1 MSKRHPILAFL
12 GAIWKVI
19 DGIARLAINLLV
31 IFFVVLVIG
40 FLFSPSAPRVPSSA
54 ALVLAPAGNLVEQ
67 LAGNPLDRAI
77 GTIVGDVE
85 PQTRVRDL
93 VDAIQAARDD
103 DRIEVLVLDLDE
115 MFGAGL
121 SKLQTIG
128 IAIED
133 FKTSGKKVIALG
145 DAYSQNQYYLAAYAD
160 EIYMHPMG
168 IVFMQGYGRFRIYYK
183 EAIDKLGIDWN
194 VFKVGEYKSFVEP
207 YTRQDMSAEDRAS
220 SLAWLTDL
228 WEAYQQD
235 VDRNRA
241 LEPGSV
247 ERYVT
252 GFVDDLEQVHGDF
265 SAIALEHGLVDE
277 LRDRVQMRERMV
289 ELVGEDPDTGTF
301 RQINH
306 ENYLQAARFSESL
319 LSDNPNKIALIVAS
333 GEILPGDRPP
343 GTIGGTS
350 LARLIR
356 QVHNDDSVRA
366 VVLQIDSGGGSTFA
380 SEVIYDELRAL
391 KADKPIIASMSSTAA
406 SGGYYI
412 AMGADEVWAHPTTL
426 TGSIGIFAMFPTFQR
441 TLEKIGLSV
450 DGVGTTEFSGA
461 LRPDRALNES
471 IGRALQLSIENGYE
485 DFIALVAE
493 ARGLEPDAVDR
504 VARGRV
510 WPGTTA
516 EKIGLVDRLGT
527 VEDAI
532 ERAASLANLDDYSVT
547 VFEEELSYREQL
559 LLELVS
565 RTKGWFGASLSGR
578 RSLQERMAFWL
589 DTQLGK
595 LARFE
600 DPSNL
605 YYYCFCEID

>member
-145 DAYSQNQYYLAAYAD
+145 DAYAQNQYYLAAYAD

>member
-40 FLFSPSAPRVPSSA
+40 FLFSPTAPRVPSSA

-145 DAYSQNQYYLAAYAD
+145 DAYAQNQYYLAAYAD

-277 LRDRVQMRERMV
+277 LRDRVQMRERLV

-301 RQINH
+301 RQIHH
-306 ENYLQAARFSESL
+306 ENYLQAVRFSESL
-319 LSDNPNKIALIVAS
+319 VPDNPNKVALIVAS

-391 KADKPIIASMSSTAA
+391 KADKPVIASMSSTAA

-461 LRPDRALNES
+461 FRPDRALNES
-471 IGRALQLSIENGYE
+471 VGRALQLSIENGYE
-485 DFIALVAE
+485 DFIGLVAE

-510 WPGTTA
+510 WPGATA
-516 EKIGLVDRLGT
+516 EEIGLVDRLGT

-532 ERAASLANLDDYSVT
+532 GRAASLANLDDYSVT

-559 LLELVS
+559 FLELVS
-565 RTKGWFGASLSGR
+565 RTKGWFGTSLSGR